1 MIANAVEDGV
11 GECGT
16 SASASREGAGTRR
29 LRVVILGLSVT
40 SSWGNGHATTYRGL
54 IRELKKRGHHVTF
67 LERDV
72 PWYASN
78 RDLPNPPFCTTIL
91 YDSVKSLRGEL
102 SREIETA
109 DLVIVASSVPAGA

>member
-29 LRVVILGLSVT
+29 LRVVILGLSIT

-54 IRELKKRGHHVTF
+54 VRELARRGHQVAF

-72 PWYASN
+72 EGDRSTRDMPDPQGCETSLYATLDELRAEHAARV
-78 RDLPNPPFCTTIL
+78 RD
-91 YDSVKSLRGEL
+91 
-102 SREIETA
+102 A
-109 DLVIVASSVPAGA
+109 DVVVVGSYVPDG